1 MFACPRRFRLPAQHR
16 NATIQ
21 QSLVL
26 GQLEPS
32 IRFPSVKTTHSR
44 NLSSI
49 AKIQALSKPAG
60 QEGEEDDLLAS
71 FTKRRGG
78 RTKKGVQKISPKDW
92 LLSEEG
98 LKFRHPTI
106 GRTNWLGDEIPFPTN
121 PWFKPQVPLS
131 DKTRTK
137 VYESFKQRTLAIY
150 SQQIYPSL
158 SLDEKT
164 RQEQILI
171 RETSEQWGICRE
183 RVSAIIKLKAMEDA
197 WPLNDKN
204 EEGQPI
210 KPHKRTLQLNFE
222 KGMESVLG
230 VQTDQVIRL
239 NEDINELANR
249 RLRRKSSFYGT
260 QFVPIDSP
268 QSDTQPSLS
277 TPKVKETQLKQSKNK
292 NKYQEYDQPS
302 GTRHIIGSDGLPRPP
317 TSYISKPANKIPMV
331 FTDVSEF
338 PRAPK
343 PMSKRQAR
351 YFPKTSLLPDYSAEP
366 TCSSQPTSRRS
377 HSTIAP
383 TMASVDPMNSAQ
395 FSPPKGDVH
404 KNSLGSN
411 PQQVEGM
418 AAERRILATRLLSQL
433 RGCSSSEN
441 SSKLLD
447 QISTSSDYSE
457 FRNLTGIDEDQI
469 KESLLLRAGGL
480 SFKTPGDGSKQN
492 EADFD
497 FSDPSDRSSNS
508 TIPSKQ
514 QNNNPGQSQAVSV
527 LSEDEKQIRSI
538 KFEMIKS
545 IYLKKLELN
554 SSGRLLLPKSVRSK
568 EEKDLKLFQHTTSS
582 ASTSSSIH
590 NTGQNP
596 TTATTTGTS
605 SQTNPPEL
613 SDSTSNQLVRRCM
626 KGPLGRMKQRQQ
638 LQLLAKQNQPVNH

>member
-1 MFACPRRFRLPAQHR
+1 MFSHSHTTLATPRIL
-16 NATIQ
+16 
-21 QSLVL
+21 
-26 GQLEPS
+26 
-32 IRFPSVKTTHSR
+32 K
-44 NLSSI
+44 
-49 AKIQALSKPAG
+49 
-60 QEGEEDDLLAS
+60 
-71 FTKRRGG
+71 
-78 RTKKGVQKISPKDW
+78 
-92 LLSEEG
+92 G

-131 DKTRTK
+131 DNTRTR

-158 SLDEKT
+158 SFDEKI

-171 RETSEQWGICRE
+171 RETSEQWGICCE
-183 RVSAIIKLKAMEDA
+183 QVSAIIKLKAMEDA
-197 WPLNDKN
+197 WPLNNKS

-230 VQTDQVIRL
+230 VQT
-239 NEDINELANR
+239 N
-249 RLRRKSSFYGT
+249 
-260 QFVPIDSP
+260 QFVPINSP

-277 TPKVKETQLKQSKNK
+277 TPEVKETQLKRLKNK

-317 TSYISKPANKIPMV
+317 TAYVSRPANKIPMV
-331 FTDVSEF
+331 FTDISKF

-343 PMSKRQAR
+343 PMSKQQAR
-351 YFPKTSLLPDYSAEP
+351 YFPKTSLLPDYLVEP
-366 TCSSQPTSRRS
+366 TCSSQPTSHRS

-395 FSPPKGDVH
+395 FSSPKGDICE
-404 KNSLGSN
+404 NSIGSN

-418 AAERRILATRLLSQL
+418 AAERRIPATRLLSQL
-433 RGCSSSEN
+433 KGCSSSEN

-447 QISTSSDYSE
+447 QISTSSYYSE

-469 KESLLLRAGGL
+469 KESLLLRTGGL
-480 SFKTPGDGSKQN
+480 SFKTPGDGCKKN
-492 EADFD
+492 VVDFD
-497 FSDPSDRSSNS
+497 FSDPSDQSSNS

-514 QNNNPGQSQAVSV
+514 QNKNPGQSHAVSV

-582 ASTSSSIH
+582 ASTSSSTH

-596 TTATTTGTS
+596 TTATTTGTI
-605 SQTNPPEL
+605 SQTNPSEL
-613 SDSTSNQLVRRCM
+613 SGSTSNQLVRRCM